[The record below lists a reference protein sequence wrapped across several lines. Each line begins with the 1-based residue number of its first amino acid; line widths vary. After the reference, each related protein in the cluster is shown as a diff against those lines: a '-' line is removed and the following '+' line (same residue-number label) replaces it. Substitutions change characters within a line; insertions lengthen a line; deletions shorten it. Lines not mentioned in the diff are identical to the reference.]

1 MAHAGRVTAVIA
13 YGIAAFIAF
22 AGLPMFMFAAWA
34 VALARHFHGKRL
46 IRQCRRM
53 HTLFL
58 KSSRVAVERTKL
70 RGHAMT
76 GIAIGALACCFDPW
90 ICSAIALSLLGY
102 TCVAATKIYLP
113 ATVLYLATST
123 PSRLLFLHRLQR
135 RVPNVTAMLDASN
148 LPPEG
153 TEGYSPTPN
162 FHSMFDSRTCDD
174 ADWHEVFETLID
186 IAPTV
191 LLDTRDVSSSVLYEV
206 EQIFSRSLHG
216 KTLFIAGETGE
227 IPALEHVDIAEGV
240 ADSLIYVTQEILLW
254 EPNFLLFWQ
263 VGGPTDRKHDW
274 PGGT

>member
-1 MAHAGRVTAVIA
+1 
-13 YGIAAFIAF
+13 
-22 AGLPMFMFAAWA
+22 MFMFAAWA

-162 FHSMFDSRTCDD
+162 FHSMFDSRTM
-174 ADWHEVFETLID
+174 TQ
-186 IAPTV
+186 TG
-191 LLDTRDVSSSVLYEV
+191 TR
-206 EQIFSRSLHG
+206 FSRPSLTLRQPCCSTHG
-216 KTLFIAGETGE
+216 TFRRACFMKSNRFFRARYTEKPYSSLAKRGRFLRSNTWTSPKA
-227 IPALEHVDIAEGV
+227 
-240 ADSLIYVTQEILLW
+240 SLI
-254 EPNFLLFWQ
+254 P
-263 VGGPTDRKHDW
+263 
-274 PGGT
+274 